1 MTGCGGFMRRVLI
14 VVALVF
20 WSWAAWAQQSTENAA
35 GGPNAGDAQATV
47 GTPAAPAQAAAQ
59 PAAQEKPTFWVPAP
73 QERWFLPQ
81 GNWIYGYGEF
91 DFAPPHN
98 EPDPNFCAADAGN
111 YGGANSQCN
120 LFARYLLSGQVWVR
134 PFGKTALRR
143 VKIFWDPTMAFGKN
157 VPQYLYTYSW
167 QGIGMENQWGA
178 DVYLGRRFD
187 FRVTQQFLFERFGS
201 RALGPAYLGPNGPWG
216 RFFTI
221 GVRKYFGNPKVFD
234 EGAK

>member
-1 MTGCGGFMRRVLI
+1 MKGLFVVLMLLSLSSAAFSQGPSFPLTGEI
-14 VVALVF
+14 PEP
-20 WSWAAWAQQSTENAA
+20 QQSS
-35 GGPNAGDAQATV
+35 
-47 GTPAAPAQAAAQ
+47 APAQAAAPQ
-59 PAAQEKPTFWVPAP
+59 AGQQSPTFWVPAP
-73 QERWFLPQ
+73 EERWWLPK

-91 DFAPPHN
+91 DFAPSHN
-98 EPDPNFCAADAGN
+98 EPDPNMCAANAGD

-143 VKIFWDPTMAFGKN
+143 IKVWWTPTLLFGKN

-167 QGIGMENQWGA
+167 QGIGMENEWGA
-178 DVYLGRRFD
+178 DIYLGHRFD
-187 FRVTQQFLFERFGS
+187 FRLQQHFLFTRFGD
-201 RALGPAYLGPNGPWG
+201 RPLGPAYLGPNGPWG
-216 RFFTI
+216 RYFTI

>member
-1 MTGCGGFMRRVLI
+1 MNRLLVVITLLLSCWVAAAQNTTG
-14 VVALVF
+14 
-20 WSWAAWAQQSTENAA
+20 T
-35 GGPNAGDAQATV
+35 
-47 GTPAAPAQAAAQ
+47 GTPATATAQAATGAPQ
-59 PAAQEKPTFWVPAP
+59 EPGKTPASGASQEAPTFWVPAP
-73 QERWFLPQ
+73 QERWWLPQ

-120 LFARYLLSGQVWVR
+120 LFARYLLGGQVWVR

-143 VKIFWDPTMAFGKN
+143 VKIFWNPTMAFGKN

-201 RALGPAYLGPNGPWG
+201 RPLGPAYLGPNGPWG

>member
-1 MTGCGGFMRRVLI
+1 MRRVM
-14 VVALVF
+14 LVLAMLF
-20 WSWAAWAQQSTENAA
+20 CGWAAVAQQSTESAVA
-35 GGPNAGDAQATV
+35 GPNPEAAQATV
-47 GTPAAPAQAAAQ
+47 NSPGAAAQ
-59 PAAQEKPTFWVPAP
+59 TAANAAQEKPTFWVPAP
-73 QERWFLPQ
+73 EERWWLPQ

-111 YGGANSQCN
+111 YGGVNSQCN
-120 LFARYLLSGQVWVR
+120 LFARYLLGGQVWVR

-143 VKIFWDPTMAFGKN
+143 VKIFWNPTMAFGKN

-178 DVYLGRRFD
+178 DIYLGQRFD
-187 FRVTQQFLFERFGS
+187 FRLTQQFLFDRFGS
-201 RALGPAYLGPNGPWG
+201 RPLGPAYLGPNGPWG

>member
-1 MTGCGGFMRRVLI
+1 MHRIL
-14 VVALVF
+14 VALLLL
-20 WSWAAWAQQSTENAA
+20 WSWAAVAQEPTELAGANPAATEAVFSSPDESQQSAA
-35 GGPNAGDAQATV
+35 
-47 GTPAAPAQAAAQ
+47 TPAAQ
-59 PAAQEKPTFWVPAP
+59 PTPTFWVPEP
-73 QERWFLPQ
+73 EERWWLPK

-98 EPDPNFCAADAGN
+98 EPDPNFCAANAGD

-120 LFARYLLSGQVWVR
+120 LFARYLLGGQVWIR

-143 VKIFWDPTMAFGKN
+143 IKLWWNPTLSFGKN

-167 QGIGMENQWGA
+167 QGIGMENSWGA

-187 FRVTQQFLFERFGS
+187 FRVTQHLLFTRFGD
-201 RALGPAYLGPNGPWG
+201 RPLGPAYLGPNGPWG
-216 RFFTI
+216 RYFTI

-234 EGAK
+234 DGAK